1 MRNKKLI
8 KLFFAISSLIAIVYP
23 LINTY
28 FIFPSFTGV
37 LVENTE
43 EDAIRVARS
52 LSAVVVAE
60 NEELKKPEAFSH
72 EIEKMQ
78 KEFNLIKIK
87 VFSPGGQT
95 VYSTDSKDVGVR
107 NEKKYFHEIVAEG
120 MPYTKVVEKDAK
132 SLEGQ
137 KMRVDVV
144 ETYVPIMKKNR
155 FLGAFEIYYDIT
167 NRTHL
172 LNKKVLQSSLISFA
186 LMFGFF
192 LLILIVLCNME
203 NKSDDPE
210 DDTEPLNYHSVFYLL
225 ITMITAIFIS
235 ETVIMFVLSYFPPMS
250 VITSAIIDS
259 ALLVVLVS
267 PVFYF
272 FLFRPLLRHIKQ
284 RRRAEKKLKYQAL
297 YDHLT
302 NLPNRT
308 YLRNSLKRLI
318 DRSKR
323 DENYQYGVLFIDLD
337 RFKIVND
344 SLGHV
349 IGDQLLTSAAE
360 RLKNCVR
367 PSDTVARFGGDEF
380 AVVLDYIKDLTDATR
395 VADRIQ
401 RELTI
406 PFRLNGHDVFITASI
421 GIVISLSGYEN
432 VEDIIRDADAAM
444 YRAKSLGKAR
454 YEIFNKNMHSR
465 ALKLLQLES
474 DLRQAVTRNEFFV
487 YYQPIVSLQNF
498 NISGVEALLRW
509 EHPQRGIIPPA
520 EFIPL
525 AEETGLIAK
534 IGEQVLMIAAAQNKE
549 WHDAG
554 YDHLHVGVNFSAHQF
569 IQQDIVKIIKK
580 TLNKTGLHAQFLNIE
595 ITESTAMEMN
605 STNTLLELSALG
617 VKLSIDDFGTGYS
630 SLGSLKNFA
639 IDCIKIDK
647 VFIQDVTRNKNA
659 DAIVKAIIA
668 MAKNL
673 KITVIA
679 EGVETEEQ
687 LNFLRSHDCDQIQ
700 GFIYSRPVPDNEFT
714 ALLEKENTLKLDFSR
729 SFNFNI

>member
-1 MRNKKLI
+1 
-8 KLFFAISSLIAIVYP
+8 
-23 LINTY
+23 
-28 FIFPSFTGV
+28 
-37 LVENTE
+37 
-43 EDAIRVARS
+43 
-52 LSAVVVAE
+52 
-60 NEELKKPEAFSH
+60 
-72 EIEKMQ
+72 
-78 KEFNLIKIK
+78 
-87 VFSPGGQT
+87 
-95 VYSTDSKDVGVR
+95 
-107 NEKKYFHEIVAEG
+107 
-120 MPYTKVVEKDAK
+120 
-132 SLEGQ
+132 
-137 KMRVDVV
+137 
-144 ETYVPIMKKNR
+144 
-155 FLGAFEIYYDIT
+155 
-167 NRTHL
+167 
-172 LNKKVLQSSLISFA
+172 
-186 LMFGFF
+186 
-192 LLILIVLCNME
+192 ME

-235 ETVIMFVLSYFPPMS
+235 ETVVMFVLSYFPPMS

-673 KITVIA
+673 KIKVIA